1 MTRHIASVLT
11 ITSALLLSALA
22 IAKDPPAQTLN
33 WPESGTAILRFTFGK
48 FKEIGSLAGTRSYVT
63 DTTAENLWTKPIAD
77 ATFSLYLYDKNR
89 VRIGEGYITLEQ
101 RRLWANHQVPN
112 HNWSFGFSGFG
123 LACRPVFAA

>member
-33 WPESGTAILRFTFGK
+33 WPESGTNILRFAFGK

-77 ATFSLYLYDKNR
+77 VTFSLYLYDKNK
-89 VRIGEGYITLEQ
+89 VRRGLHHPEQ